1 MRKGELTRQAILER
15 GLSLASRVGIEGLT
29 IGALAEALGLSK
41 SGLYAHFRSKTAL
54 QLAVLDL
61 AIARFTD
68 VVVRPA
74 LAAPRGEPRVRALFE
89 RWFRWVED
97 SRLAGCPFVA
107 LSTELDDRPG
117 VVRERLVR
125 AQKDWL
131 DLIASCFRSGTREGH
146 FRKGTDPEQFAQDL
160 YGIYLAHH
168 HAARLLRDRKAA
180 GRARTSFEALLRSAR
195 PRAAS

>member
-54 QLAVLDL
+54 QLAD
-61 AIARFTD
+61 
-68 VVVRPA
+68 
-74 LAAPRGEPRVRALFE
+74 
-89 RWFRWVED
+89 
-97 SRLAGCPFVA
+97 
-107 LSTELDDRPG
+107 
-117 VVRERLVR
+117 
-125 AQKDWL
+125 
-131 DLIASCFRSGTREGH
+131 
-146 FRKGTDPEQFAQDL
+146 
-160 YGIYLAHH
+160 H

-180 GRARTSFEALLRSAR
+180 GRARNSFEALLRSAR